1 MNVSDRY
8 SSDPLYKGL
17 TLSSMTTSHNIIE
30 LEESIFF
37 SKLKDTTEKW
47 IVDVR
52 KREDF
57 NEFHLPKALNIDIM
71 SPNAI
76 DGISHLRR
84 EKSLFLYCNSGIRCK
99 SACSIFEK
107 MGFKNI
113 YHLTKGINSCSK
125 SSLEL
130 C

>member
-1 MNVSDRY
+1 
-8 SSDPLYKGL
+8 
-17 TLSSMTTSHNIIE
+17 MTTSPNIIE
-30 LEESIFF
+30 LEEFMFF
-37 SKLKDTTEKW
+37 SKLKDTAEKW

-52 KREDF
+52 KKEDF
-57 NEFHLPKALNIDIM
+57 NDFHLPKALNIDIM

-76 DGISHLRR
+76 DGISLLRR
-84 EKSLFLYCNSGIRCK
+84 EKSVFLYCHSGIRSK

-107 MGFKNI
+107 MGFKKI
-113 YHLTKGINSCSK
+113 YHLTNGINSCSK